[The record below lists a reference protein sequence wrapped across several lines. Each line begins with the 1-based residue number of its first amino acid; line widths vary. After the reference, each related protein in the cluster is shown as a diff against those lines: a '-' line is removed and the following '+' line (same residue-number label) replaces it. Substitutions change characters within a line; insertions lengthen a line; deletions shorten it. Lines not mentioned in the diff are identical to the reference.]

1 MIIRPNQI
9 TKSSPDN
16 SCANK
21 VINGEDEFGKFVRKE
36 KFCITNDKRHFI
48 KSITEYRPNDH
59 FIYKEKTSG
68 IIAPVYGDPDSIYCE
83 ERMRGQVCLDSN
95 MNTSTSKDYN
105 LNIPSPGICP
115 SAKSYYSIGN
125 FDFISG
131 PSTFYVDNNV
141 NVVNYDRTMSDVE
154 LFSDMINIVDH
165 NENEY
170 QIAFHE
176 FIGLINSFFSLWL
189 WLYPM
194 DAFVVID
201 CNRCVYNIPKFI
213 IFGGLEESDRN
224 RICAAFTKSVSDLT
238 KLLNHVC
245 LKERKDMLIYA
256 FIGNDCVIKI
266 IDRKRKCEDSNL
278 FTNLDVGNQLML
290 SSISGSTNFC
300 SGESLGLLSE
310 MNTGSK
316 LSNLIVKDVL
326 ANTYL
331 DMCEWTKEYS
341 HFNEIYGG

>member
-1 MIIRPNQI
+1 
-9 TKSSPDN
+9 
-16 SCANK
+16 
-21 VINGEDEFGKFVRKE
+21 
-36 KFCITNDKRHFI
+36 
-48 KSITEYRPNDH
+48 
-59 FIYKEKTSG
+59 
-68 IIAPVYGDPDSIYCE
+68 
-83 ERMRGQVCLDSN
+83 
-95 MNTSTSKDYN
+95 
-105 LNIPSPGICP
+105 
-115 SAKSYYSIGN
+115 
-125 FDFISG
+125 
-131 PSTFYVDNNV
+131 
-141 NVVNYDRTMSDVE
+141 
-154 LFSDMINIVDH
+154 MINIVDH

-224 RICAAFTKSVSDLT
+224 KVCAAFTKSVSDLT